1 MKREHKK
8 LLKGI
13 ALFGGSYYFNDYIGA
28 ADGLNKIEKQIA
40 LQLNFFPISL
50 ASIFAS
56 IAIIVI
62 GCAIIYGFVSG
73 LYRICTFRM
82 RLESFEK

>member
-13 ALFGGSYYFNDYIGA
+13 ALYGTSYSFDDYIGG

-40 LQLNFFPISL
+40 LLLNFLPISL

-56 IAIIVI
+56 IAIIII

-73 LYRICTFRM
+73 LYRISTFRM
-82 RLESFEK
+82 RLESFEN